1 MCQIGHGL
9 HEYKVR
15 DRGSGHMAFTRLP
28 GDKYSLPFIRGEE
41 TNICLNEVD
50 KWYTITN
57 NISACISCSVK

>member
-1 MCQIGHGL
+1 MGHGCIHSRCVTGEVDIWPL
-9 HEYKVR
+9 
-15 DRGSGHMAFTRLP
+15 RGSP
-28 GDKYSLPFIRGEE
+28 DKYSLPFIRDEE